1 MNKTLRILIVDDSAL
16 ARRLLRE
23 LLESDPLVEVV
34 GEACNGREA
43 LEQVVALHPDLVTMD
58 VRMPVMDGVETTR
71 QLMAYHPLPILVLT
85 TSLSS
90 YDIDITFQMLGAG
103 ALDVMEKPRLD
114 QPGALEEARRS
125 LIRKVRMLARIQ
137 VVTHLR
143 GRRGKQSDTYVVPD
157 ESLSAP
163 PAKPVLPAPAKPS
176 PQSGASGS
184 PPVKPVPR
192 LATGIPPHTMT
203 PMRSGACRFDAVVI
217 GASTGGPR
225 VVCQILA
232 RLPGDFAATVIVVQH
247 IAQGFSTGMAEWLSD
262 QLTLPVHLATEG
274 MRLQAGHVFLAP
286 DQFDLLIQPNCTVHL
301 SGLPLLMQR
310 PAVDIAMQ
318 SVVAVFGAATT
329 GVLLTGMGRDGAIGM
344 RTIRRAGGFTIA
356 QDEATSTIFG
366 MPRAAIELGA
376 ADLVLPPERIAT
388 TLIKRFA
395 PRPQ

>member
-1 MNKTLRILIVDDSAL
+1 MNKTLRIVVVDDSAL

-43 LEQVVALHPDLVTMD
+43 IEKVVALHPDLVTMD
-58 VRMPVMDGVETTR
+58 VRMPIMDGVETTR

-125 LIRKVRMLARIQ
+125 LVRKVRMLARIQ

-143 GRRGKQSDTYVVPD
+143 GRRGKQSDTYVMPAETSPAAPEKPALPVTTRPSAQPGASVPP
-157 ESLSAP
+157 SF
-163 PAKPVLPAPAKPS
+163 KPV
-176 PQSGASGS
+176 
-184 PPVKPVPR
+184 VP
-192 LATGIPPHTMT
+192 LATET
-203 PMRSGACRFDAVVI
+203 PRRTALSMRSAACRFDAVVI

-274 MRLQAGHVFLAP
+274 MRLQAGHVFLVP

-376 ADLVLPPERIAT
+376 ADLVLPPERIAN

-395 PRPQ
+395 LGTQ

>member
-43 LEQVVALHPDLVTMD
+43 IEKVVALHPDLVTMD
-58 VRMPVMDGVETTR
+58 VRMPIMDGVETTR

-125 LIRKVRMLARIQ
+125 LVRKVRMLARIQ

-143 GRRGKQSDTYVVPD
+143 GRRGKQSDTYVVPT
-157 ESLSAP
+157 ETSAAAP
-163 PAKPVLPAPAKPS
+163 EKPALPVPAKLLPQP
-176 PQSGASGS
+176 GASGS
-184 PPVKPVPR
+184 PPFKPVAP
-192 LATGIPPHTMT
+192 LAAGTPLHTMI
-203 PMRSGACRFDAVVI
+203 PMRSAACRFDAVVI

-274 MRLQAGHVFLAP
+274 IRLQAGHVFLVP
-286 DQFDLLIQPNCTVHL
+286 DQFDLLIQPNCSVHL

-344 RTIRRAGGFTIA
+344 RTIRRAGGLTIA
-356 QDEATSTIFG
+356 QDQATSTIFG

-376 ADLVLPPERIAT
+376 ADLVLPPERIAA

-395 PRPQ
+395 PGPQ

>member
-43 LEQVVALHPDLVTMD
+43 IEMVVALHPDLVTMD
-58 VRMPVMDGVETTR
+58 VRMPIMDGVETTR

-125 LIRKVRMLARIQ
+125 LVRKVRMLARIQ

-143 GRRGKQSDTYVVPD
+143 GRRGKQSDTYVVPA
-157 ESLSAP
+157 ETSPAAP
-163 PAKPVLPAPAKPS
+163 EKPALPVPPKPP
-176 PQSGASGS
+176 PQPGASGA
-184 PPVKPVPR
+184 PLFKPVTP

-203 PMRSGACRFDAVVI
+203 PMRSAACRFDAVVI

-274 MRLQAGHVFLAP
+274 MRLQAGHVFLVP

-395 PRPQ
+395 PGPQ